1 MPADAGLHALHMR
14 TNQRHAHRQ
23 ERVDTKN
30 AWNRPV
36 RVEENQIFPMQP
48 SWCSVLGAATLQP
61 GGGRFHV
68 PSPRG
73 GLAHTVRRGLFFS
86 LLVPFNGYIF
96 LKARTP
102 TDSAEMSQRSKK
114 ETDSHASA
122 CERGTLAR
130 KPDSP
135 RAPSPAPP
143 LVPRH

>member
-1 MPADAGLHALHMR
+1 MPGTAQSGLRETKSSHSCLPGRVLR
-14 TNQRHAHRQ
+14 T
-23 ERVDTKN
+23 
-30 AWNRPV
+30 
-36 RVEENQIFPMQP
+36 
-48 SWCSVLGAATLQP
+48 TLQP
-61 GGGRFHV
+61 GGGRIHV

-73 GLAHTVRRGLFFS
+73 GLAHTVQRGLFFS

-102 TDSAEMSQRSKK
+102 TDSEEMSQRSKK

-130 KPDSP
+130 EPDSP

-143 LVPRH
+143 RAKTLILTSRRKLLCMNAKSMIRSN